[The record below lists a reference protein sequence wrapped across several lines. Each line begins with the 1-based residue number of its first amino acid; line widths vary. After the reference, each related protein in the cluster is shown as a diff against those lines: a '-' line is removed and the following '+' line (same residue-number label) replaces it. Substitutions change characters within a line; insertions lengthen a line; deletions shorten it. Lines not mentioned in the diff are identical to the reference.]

1 MFDHLDDDEYD
12 GELGENDDELP
23 RIHFGFKVNS
33 QIIGKHVDSDYDM
46 QTKSHENIVFREE
59 VKHIGNKQKETN

>member
-1 MFDHLDDDEYD
+1 MKIGMKGRDDDEYD

-46 QTKSHENIVFREE
+46 
-59 VKHIGNKQKETN
+59 